1 MELDSVV
8 SDEKE
13 KEVIRNSVMTSSKK
27 SPPFYNQYLNETED
41 ENITQQIEEL
51 QKNI

>member
-13 KEVIRNSVMTSSKK
+13 KEVIRNSAIASSKK
-27 SPPFYNQYLNETED
+27 FPLGYNQYLNETED